1 MAVFNP
7 ESING
12 VRLTTVRVNG
22 KIHLYH
28 PWLKIGCDGN
38 FLTCAFYGTMLAGID
53 PETGIVETPGTKENG
68 EKWIKHP
75 NTHIDILGFKI
86 PEWDALVPFAIKCAE
101 KMPQMSYIGWDF
113 ALSKNGWCIM
123 EGNYSG
129 DFMWQVYYGKGMKK
143 EFEDL
148 IGWKLE
154 KDFWWR

>member
-1 MAVFNP
+1 MEPTTPSRAEVDYIGALVNRMNNAV
-7 ESING
+7 
-12 VRLTTVRVNG
+12 RA
-22 KIHLYH
+22 
-28 PWLKIGCDGN
+28 DD
-38 FLTCAFYGTMLAGID
+38 GID